1 MLAATCLSGNQ
12 MKKIQSIR
20 GMPDVLPEE
29 SARWQWL
36 EGRVRAVLD
45 AWGYS
50 EIRMPLLEQT
60 QLFARSVGE
69 GTDIVAKEMYSF
81 NDRNGESVTLRP
93 EGTAGCVR
101 ACQEHGLLY
110 NQTQRLWYAGPM
122 FRYERPQKGRYR
134 QFAQIGVEC
143 FGFQGPDIDAEL
155 IAMTAEL
162 WRQLGVLDAV
172 TLELNTLG
180 SPEAR
185 AAYRDALVA
194 YLQPWREELDPD
206 SQRRLLQNPL
216 RILDS
221 KVARTREILADAPS
235 FHDWLDEASQ
245 AHFDGLRALL
255 DELGIRYVVN
265 PQIVR
270 GLDYYTRTVF
280 EWTTDALGAQGT
292 VCAGGR
298 YDGLVEQ
305 LGGRATPAVG
315 LAMGVERLLLLAAT
329 LDVIPSAASNA
340 ADVYLLALDDTGS
353 GAALALSRRLRSAVP
368 GLRLQTHCG
377 GGKPKARLK
386 RADASGAALALILG
400 EQEIADGTVAVK
412 ALREG
417 GEQEVVREA
426 DLVERL
432 RVLTRGRMDGEQHG
446 E

>member
-1 MLAATCLSGNQ
+1 
-12 MKKIQSIR
+12 MKQIQSIR
-20 GMPDVLPEE
+20 GMPDVLPEA

-36 EGRVRAVLD
+36 EGEVRSVLG

-69 GTDIVAKEMYSF
+69 GTDIVAKEMYTF
-81 NDRNGESVTLRP
+81 NDRNGESLTLRP

-101 ACQEHGLLY
+101 ACQEHGLLF

-143 FGFQGPDIDAEL
+143 FGFEGPDIDAEL
-155 IAMTAEL
+155 IAMTADL
-162 WRQLGVLDAV
+162 WRRLGLLDAV

-185 AAYRDALVA
+185 MAYRDALVA
-194 YLQPWREELDPD
+194 YLTPFQDELDSD

-221 KVARTREILADAPS
+221 KVPRTREIVAGAPS
-235 FHDWLDEASQ
+235 FHDWLDDASR
-245 AHFDGLRALL
+245 AHFDGLCTMLDALN
-255 DELGIRYVVN
+255 IRYVVN

-280 EWTTDALGAQGT
+280 EWTTEALGAQGT

-315 LAMGVERLLLLAAT
+315 FAMGVERLLLLAET
-329 LDVIPSAASNA
+329 LQAVPAHVSNA
-340 ADVYLLALDDTGS
+340 ADAYLLALDDTGTTAS
-353 GAALALSRRLRSAVP
+353 LELARSLRLAVP
-368 GLRLQTHCG
+368 GLRLQMHCG

-386 RADASGAALALILG
+386 RADASGAVVALILG
-400 EQEIADGTVAVK
+400 EQEIANGTVALK
-412 ALREG
+412 ALRTDG
-417 GEQEVVREA
+417 GQEVLGKAE
-426 DLVERL
+426 LIERL
-432 RVLTRGRMDGEQHG
+432 RHLVRGQSEGEQAG